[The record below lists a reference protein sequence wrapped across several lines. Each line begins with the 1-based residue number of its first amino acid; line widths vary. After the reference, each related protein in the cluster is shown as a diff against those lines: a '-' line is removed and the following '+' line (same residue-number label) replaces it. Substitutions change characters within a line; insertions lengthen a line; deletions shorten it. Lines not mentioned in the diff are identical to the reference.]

1 MSRKNGEYSH
11 ANLDEAERHRMKK
24 KFFENLVLHS
34 ILIVIPLIMITP
46 FLWTLSTSL
55 KGQNE
60 AVFSFPPKFIPET
73 FTLENYAIVWNTLS
87 IPRYFLNSMILAVF
101 GVILP
106 VILCSMAA
114 FPLARMD
121 FRGKQAVFLV
131 IMGTMMIPGEVT
143 MIPTYLIINRIGL
156 MGSYA
161 GIILPG
167 AVSAFGIFLMRQ
179 AFLTIPGEMEE
190 SAVIDGAKVWQI
202 WLYIFL
208 PMVKPSIATLSILSF
223 IGAWNNFLW
232 PLLIL
237 NNPDTYPLTLG
248 LYKLQGTF
256 VANTRLIASGAILAL
271 IPILIVFLF
280 FQRYFIEAAYS
291 SAVKG

>member
-1 MSRKNGEYSH
+1 MSKTKEEMHGKN
-11 ANLDEAERHRMKK
+11 KK
-24 KFFENLVLHS
+24 IFGKIMIHVL
-34 ILIVIPLIMITP
+34 LIAIALIMITP
-46 FLWTLSTSL
+46 FLWTVSTSL

-60 AVFSFPPKFIPET
+60 AVFSFPPKFIPEQV
-73 FTLENYAIVWNTLS
+73 TLENYKVVWDTLS

-106 VILCSMAA
+106 VILSSMAA
-114 FPLARMD
+114 FPLARMA
-121 FRGKQAVFLV
+121 FKGKQLIFLV
-131 IMGTMMIPGEVT
+131 IMGTMMVPGEVT
-143 MIPTYLIINRIGL
+143 MIPTYLIINKAGL

-179 AFLTIPGEMEE
+179 AFITIPKELEE

-202 WLYIFL
+202 WLHIL
-208 PMVKPSIATLSILSF
+208 MPMVKPSIATLSILSF

-232 PLLIL
+232 PLLVL
-237 NNPDTYPLTLG
+237 NDPNTYPLTVG
-248 LYKLQGTF
+248 LYKIQGTF
-256 VANTRLIASGAILAL
+256 VANTRLIASGAVLAL

-280 FQRYFIEAAYS
+280 FQKYFIEAAYS